1 MKITRRQLRQIINET
16 LSLNEAAP
24 LIPVAAAPVAASAGF
39 VPVAGATA
47 ASMAG
52 PVGLLAAA
60 LAGAIWW
67 LTMDDDKKERIM
79 AIVNEEN
86 LHAAMA
92 IYSALKGAGTDEDTV
107 NAGLNSEAIPKIY
120 ADYARVLQI
129 MDEDT
134 NQDLEQWLRDDGM
147 EEAANMVQNTI
158 ELALKTYRGTV
169 SRA

>member
-1 MKITRRQLRQIINET
+1 
-16 LSLNEAAP
+16 
-24 LIPVAAAPVAASAGF
+24 
-39 VPVAGATA
+39 
-47 ASMAG
+47 
-52 PVGLLAAA
+52 
-60 LAGAIWW
+60 
-67 LTMDDDKKERIM
+67 MDDDKKERIM

-147 EEAANMVQNTI
+147 EAAANMVQNTI